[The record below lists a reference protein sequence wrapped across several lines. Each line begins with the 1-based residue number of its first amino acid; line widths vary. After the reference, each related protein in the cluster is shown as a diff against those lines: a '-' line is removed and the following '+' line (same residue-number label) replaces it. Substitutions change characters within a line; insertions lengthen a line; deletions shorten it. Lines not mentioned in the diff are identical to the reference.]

1 MDVKRLSPEETKAAL
16 DSGQGCTYVDV
27 RTVQEFDAGHV
38 PGAKNIPYM
47 EPGPLGMAVNP
58 RFVEIVAKNFAPDA
72 KLICGCQKGHRS
84 LRAAEALLAAGF
96 ANVVD
101 MRGGFGGETDHC
113 GCIVNPGWATSG
125 LPVAKDS
132 APSDRYASF
141 QSGQSGQ
148 SGTHSH

>member
-16 DSGQGCTYVDV
+16 DSGQGYTYVDV

-38 PGAKNIPYM
+38 PGAKNIPSM

-96 ANVVD
+96 ANVLD

-132 APSDRYASF
+132 APSDRYVSF
-141 QSGQSGQ
+141 QSEP
-148 SGTHSH
+148 SH